1 MKEFGKQWRL
11 TAEIILIAAVC
22 MAGMWQNTKK
32 TIESISDVKK
42 KEEEKRIAITFDD
55 GPDGISTPVLLDG
68 LKERGVRASFFVIGQ
83 EAEEH
88 PDLIR
93 RMQKEGHLIGNH
105 TYHHVELTKVDQETE
120 RKEIE
125 KTNEVPLT
133 DARQESKLKGIMC
146 PNAVGDSGTPGVVV
160 EGLTI
165 YERVDK
171 ILGTLP
177 DRASRE
183 IRTRAYNLVMS
194 MLADAIGERLGL
206 RPEEGAVEDG
216 R

>member
-1 MKEFGKQWRL
+1 MQM
-11 TAEIILIAAVC
+11 TAEEICRHYTQASNKSKDIQVLADLNATDKPSIRAILIDGGVLPPDPPKRGRKRRADKP
-22 MAGMWQNTKK
+22 AG
-32 TIESISDVKK
+32 S
-42 KEEEKRIAITFDD
+42 
-55 GPDGISTPVLLDG
+55 
-68 LKERGVRASFFVIGQ
+68 
-83 EAEEH
+83 
-88 PDLIR
+88 
-93 RMQKEGHLIGNH
+93 
-105 TYHHVELTKVDQETE
+105 
-120 RKEIE
+120 
-125 KTNEVPLT
+125 PLT

>member
-1 MKEFGKQWRL
+1 MQM
-11 TAEIILIAAVC
+11 TAEEICRHYTQASNKSKDIQVLADLNATDKPSIRAILIDGGVLPPDPPKRGRKRRADKP
-22 MAGMWQNTKK
+22 AG
-32 TIESISDVKK
+32 S
-42 KEEEKRIAITFDD
+42 
-55 GPDGISTPVLLDG
+55 
-68 LKERGVRASFFVIGQ
+68 
-83 EAEEH
+83 
-88 PDLIR
+88 
-93 RMQKEGHLIGNH
+93 
-105 TYHHVELTKVDQETE
+105 
-120 RKEIE
+120 
-125 KTNEVPLT
+125 PLT

-171 ILGTLP
+171 ILGALP
-177 DRASRE
+177 DRASQE

>member
-1 MKEFGKQWRL
+1 MQM
-11 TAEIILIAAVC
+11 TAEEICQHYTQASNKSNDIQVLADLNATDKPSIRAILIDGGGLSPDPPKRGRMPKTAKP
-22 MAGMWQNTKK
+22 AG
-32 TIESISDVKK
+32 S
-42 KEEEKRIAITFDD
+42 
-55 GPDGISTPVLLDG
+55 
-68 LKERGVRASFFVIGQ
+68 
-83 EAEEH
+83 
-88 PDLIR
+88 
-93 RMQKEGHLIGNH
+93 
-105 TYHHVELTKVDQETE
+105 
-120 RKEIE
+120 
-125 KTNEVPLT
+125 PLT

-146 PNAVGDSGTPGVVV
+146 PNAVGDSGTPVVVV

-177 DRASRE
+177 DRASQE

-206 RPEEGAVEDG
+206 RDDEGPVEDG

>member
-1 MKEFGKQWRL
+1 MQMTAEEICRHYTQASNKSKDIQVLADLNATDKPSIRAILIDGGVLPPDPPKRGRKPRADKPAEPPL
-11 TAEIILIAAVC
+11 TA
-22 MAGMWQNTKK
+22 
-32 TIESISDVKK
+32 SP
-42 KEEEKRIAITFDD
+42 KE
-55 GPDGISTPVLLDG
+55 P
-68 LKERGVRASFFVIGQ
+68 
-83 EAEEH
+83 
-88 PDLIR
+88 
-93 RMQKEGHLIGNH
+93 
-105 TYHHVELTKVDQETE
+105 
-120 RKEIE
+120 
-125 KTNEVPLT
+125 
-133 DARQESKLKGIMC
+133 KLKGIVC

-160 EGLTI
+160 EGLNS

-177 DRASRE
+177 DRASRK

>member
-1 MKEFGKQWRL
+1 MQM
-11 TAEIILIAAVC
+11 TAEEICRHYTQASNKSKDIQVLADLNATDKPSIRAILIDGGVLPPDPPKRGRKPR
-22 MAGMWQNTKK
+22 AGKPAG
-32 TIESISDVKK
+32 S
-42 KEEEKRIAITFDD
+42 
-55 GPDGISTPVLLDG
+55 
-68 LKERGVRASFFVIGQ
+68 
-83 EAEEH
+83 
-88 PDLIR
+88 
-93 RMQKEGHLIGNH
+93 
-105 TYHHVELTKVDQETE
+105 
-120 RKEIE
+120 
-125 KTNEVPLT
+125 PLT

-206 RPEEGAVEDG
+206 RDDEGAVEDG

>member
-1 MKEFGKQWRL
+1 MQM
-11 TAEIILIAAVC
+11 TAEEICRHYTQASNKSKDIQVLADLNATDKPSIRAVQIDGGVLPPDPPKRGRKRRADKP
-22 MAGMWQNTKK
+22 AG
-32 TIESISDVKK
+32 S
-42 KEEEKRIAITFDD
+42 
-55 GPDGISTPVLLDG
+55 
-68 LKERGVRASFFVIGQ
+68 
-83 EAEEH
+83 
-88 PDLIR
+88 
-93 RMQKEGHLIGNH
+93 
-105 TYHHVELTKVDQETE
+105 
-120 RKEIE
+120 
-125 KTNEVPLT
+125 PLT

-206 RPEEGAVEDG
+206 RDDEGAVEDG

>member
-1 MKEFGKQWRL
+1 MQM
-11 TAEIILIAAVC
+11 TAEEICRHYTQASNKSKDIHVLADLNATDTPSIRAVQIDGGVLPPDPPKRGRKRRADKP
-22 MAGMWQNTKK
+22 AG
-32 TIESISDVKK
+32 S
-42 KEEEKRIAITFDD
+42 
-55 GPDGISTPVLLDG
+55 
-68 LKERGVRASFFVIGQ
+68 
-83 EAEEH
+83 
-88 PDLIR
+88 
-93 RMQKEGHLIGNH
+93 
-105 TYHHVELTKVDQETE
+105 
-120 RKEIE
+120 
-125 KTNEVPLT
+125 PLT

-206 RPEEGAVEDG
+206 KPEDGAAEDG

>member
-1 MKEFGKQWRL
+1 MQM
-11 TAEIILIAAVC
+11 TAEEICRHYTQASNKSKDIQVLADLNATDKPSIRAILIDGGVLPPDPPKRGRKPR
-22 MAGMWQNTKK
+22 AGKPAG
-32 TIESISDVKK
+32 S
-42 KEEEKRIAITFDD
+42 
-55 GPDGISTPVLLDG
+55 
-68 LKERGVRASFFVIGQ
+68 
-83 EAEEH
+83 
-88 PDLIR
+88 
-93 RMQKEGHLIGNH
+93 
-105 TYHHVELTKVDQETE
+105 
-120 RKEIE
+120 
-125 KTNEVPLT
+125 PLT

-206 RPEEGAVEDG
+206 RDDEGAAEDG

>member
-1 MKEFGKQWRL
+1 MQMTPEEICRHYVQAADRKKDITIL
-11 TAEIILIAAVC
+11 AELNETDDASIRAVLIDGGVLPPDPPKRGRKPRADKP
-22 MAGMWQNTKK
+22 AG
-32 TIESISDVKK
+32 S
-42 KEEEKRIAITFDD
+42 
-55 GPDGISTPVLLDG
+55 
-68 LKERGVRASFFVIGQ
+68 
-83 EAEEH
+83 
-88 PDLIR
+88 
-93 RMQKEGHLIGNH
+93 
-105 TYHHVELTKVDQETE
+105 
-120 RKEIE
+120 
-125 KTNEVPLT
+125 PLT

-146 PNAVGDSGTPGVVV
+146 PNAVGEPGMPGVVV

-206 RPEEGAVEDG
+206 KPEDGAAEDG